1 MGCATLAFQLLLA
14 HIAGLGGSASGGGAE
29 AKRPPS
35 RIPPP
40 SRLPVRLRLVQSEAV
55 SRTRDT
61 STCVSL
67 DWWPAEKCDYG
78 SCPWTNSSLLTAD
91 LSDPLLGSAIAALA
105 PLHLRVGGSLADQ
118 VSFALSREDG
128 CPPFAVDVT
137 RRIGFTGGCLR
148 LSRWLEVLS
157 FCERLGC
164 GVLFSVNALRG
175 RTRDE
180 CQPAALPAKD
190 ARPPCCSSYSGAWD
204 SSNLLALLRAT
215 AAAGKR
221 NELAGDAGI
230 EAHLS
235 AAEYARDLLSLRR
248 EVARSLD
255 PKKLDSAAAARVIN
269 ASSSGLVAP
278 AVSESGGAYNSGQR
292 GVTDGF
298 VSSFWFNDLLGALAR
313 HGHAFGCRQAILG
326 GHYALLDLRRRQPA
340 PDFYSLLLWRRL
352 MSPKS
357 LRVVKLKRVLRAASG
372 LAAAPLLNI
381 SSAEP
386 DGAEEEESGGN
397 HRAGIT
403 APLLRAYAH
412 CARSSP
418 GHAAHAASGDD
429 SPTLNAWGGVAVL
442 LLNLAPSITHG
453 VGLAGLARTDA
464 PPPRLD
470 FLLTPTRAGLRAPRV
485 ALNGDT
491 SSSRPAHAP

>member
-1 MGCATLAFQLLLA
+1 M
-14 HIAGLGGSASGGGAE
+14 
-29 AKRPPS
+29 
-35 RIPPP
+35 
-40 SRLPVRLRLVQSEAV
+40 
-55 SRTRDT
+55 
-61 STCVSL
+61 
-67 DWWPAEKCDYG
+67 
-78 SCPWTNSSLLTAD
+78 
-91 LSDPLLGSAIAALA
+91 
-105 PLHLRVGGSLADQ
+105 
-118 VSFALSREDG
+118 
-128 CPPFAVDVT
+128 
-137 RRIGFTGGCLR
+137 
-148 LSRWLEVLS
+148 
-157 FCERLGC
+157 
-164 GVLFSVNALRG
+164 
-175 RTRDE
+175 
-180 CQPAALPAKD
+180 
-190 ARPPCCSSYSGAWD
+190 
-204 SSNLLALLRAT
+204 
-215 AAAGKR
+215 
-221 NELAGDAGI
+221 
-230 EAHLS
+230 
-235 AAEYARDLLSLRR
+235 
-248 EVARSLD
+248 
-255 PKKLDSAAAARVIN
+255 IN

-485 ALNGDT
+485 ALNGVELRAAADGTLPPLPPRRAGAGSRRERDALCREAWLLAIGGRAAAPSSCLLSRSASLSFRTPARALASRRRARLRRGATGGHVLVT
-491 SSSRPAHAP
+491 SRTRAVGAAAAGGARRGAVGRGGRGGRRSQGDAAAKRAAADDRG